1 MSNTFWLRVYSGSH
15 HWQMMP
21 KNNAKSSFKRSIAC
35 SECIWF
41 KWNENRTNFHNTVIL
56 ILKTMYDFKLYLSSG
71 HLKNGINGSTE
82 NTQCLINQFNTCC
95 VVYYCFCPYF
105 FAGILRNNNYG
116 DHVPAQNQSA
126 LMLPLIFKTM
136 LQHTEYLY
144 TYKKVILLLFQL
156 LFPIFSNKSMSSNF
170 HWNQIWLK
178 GSWASSFLL

>member
-1 MSNTFWLRVYSGSH
+1 M
-15 HWQMMP
+15 
-21 KNNAKSSFKRSIAC
+21 
-35 SECIWF
+35 
-41 KWNENRTNFHNTVIL
+41 
-56 ILKTMYDFKLYLSSG
+56 G

-82 NTQCLINQFNTCC
+82 NTQCLINQFNTCY
-95 VVYYCFCPYF
+95 VVYFCFCPYIF
-105 FAGILRNNNYG
+105 LAGILRNNNYG

-170 HWNQIWLK
+170 HPNQILLK